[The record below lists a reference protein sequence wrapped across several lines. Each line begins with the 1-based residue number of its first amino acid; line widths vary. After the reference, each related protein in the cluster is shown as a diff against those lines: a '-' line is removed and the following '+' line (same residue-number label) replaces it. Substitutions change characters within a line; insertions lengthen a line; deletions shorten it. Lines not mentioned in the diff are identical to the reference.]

1 MSHSRRRLVV
11 MAIAQHQASEVNS
24 SRVTF
29 GAPPRPYKDFAA
41 SQLADTLEAQYGV
54 EPLNEQIVFELLTRA
69 LEAENGLEP
78 PSDIRH

>member
-1 MSHSRRRLVV
+1 MK
-11 MAIAQHQASEVNS
+11 S

-29 GAPPRPYKDFAA
+29 GAPPRPYKDFTA

-69 LEAENGLEP
+69 LEAEGALEP